1 MKATVLSDNIACGNI
16 GGEWGLC
23 IYIEYQGKKILLDT
37 GSSDLFLK
45 NAEKLGIGNL
55 GGAKNVAGWFRSNA
69 STLQEIM
76 NVFICESRVA
86 EGVRFSV
93 LVRQDNVVLPVKKE
107 PDKPERE
114 QA

>member
-1 MKATVLSDNIACGNI
+1 
-16 GGEWGLC
+16 
-23 IYIEYQGKKILLDT
+23 
-37 GSSDLFLK
+37 
-45 NAEKLGIGNL
+45 
-55 GGAKNVAGWFRSNA
+55 
-69 STLQEIM
+69 M
-76 NVFICESRVA
+76 NVFISESRVA